1 MNWYRGA
8 LAAGAGLVAFV
19 LVYLLWVAFMLY
31 VLSSISLIGG
41 GSSRLEPDDWLVV
54 GPIVLGATVAA
65 ALPARALSTSWWRS
79 LLSAAIAC
87 IVAVSIDSNQWSY
100 APFNRRETFA
110 YLVFVTGTI
119 VLALAGRSASS
130 LRGLAIA
137 MIVALGMSGLILV
150 TLRNGTWGFLVALVA
165 WVCIPAS
172 AGLIQARTAAT

>member
-1 MNWYRGA
+1 M
-8 LAAGAGLVAFV
+8 VAFV

-119 VLALAGRSASS
+119 VLALAGRSA
-130 LRGLAIA
+130 
-137 MIVALGMSGLILV
+137 
-150 TLRNGTWGFLVALVA
+150 
-165 WVCIPAS
+165 
-172 AGLIQARTAAT
+172 ARCADWP